1 MISAS
6 RTVAALWLIWI
17 LAWIIAA
24 RWTAPTVAR
33 QATSSRLAH
42 SALLAVGAALL
53 FFHPSRFGMLPRSLL
68 PETGWL
74 PWIGVVVTVLGLGMA
89 GWARAH
95 LGRLWSGSVTIKSEH
110 TIVRTGPYAFTR
122 HPIYTGLL
130 LAFVGTALV
139 NGTVAGVIGLVLL
152 ALGIVLKIRQEEQLL
167 VEHFGEA
174 YRIYAAEVPA
184 LIPRLRRG
192 TSDTPK

>member
-1 MISAS
+1 M
-6 RTVAALWLIWI
+6 
-17 LAWIIAA
+17 
-24 RWTAPTVAR
+24 
-33 QATSSRLAH
+33 
-42 SALLAVGAALL
+42 
-53 FFHPSRFGMLPRSLL
+53 
-68 PETGWL
+68 
-74 PWIGVVVTVLGLGMA
+74 
-89 GWARAH
+89 
-95 LGRLWSGSVTIKSEH
+95 
-110 TIVRTGPYAFTR
+110 
-122 HPIYTGLL
+122 
-130 LAFVGTALV
+130 